1 MLTVYD
7 KNGYITSDN
16 LLSAKLVILVNP
28 TSEEL
33 TNIEK
38 TIGCDAHVFTKQ
50 TSATEVSHFNV
61 LPKCKIENA
70 RIFVSFNFDAGQTQ
84 VEDAI
89 YPTIAIFNSQQ
100 LILVLQKKPAPILEN
115 QKAIAKLSVEDLLIK
130 QLLYQN
136 HCFNEEL
143 TKIKQQLDQL
153 DHAARTTTKTKSLKE
168 ATDLTRTLVY
178 FNHTMDDQASSIEA
192 LTDFLK
198 KQHSAN
204 SIFIIDLLLSQRR
217 ITKKIKVY
225 RDLLESINGLFSAM
239 MDNHLNNLMKY
250 LDSIALIISIPA
262 LISGIW
268 GMNVGGLPGKDNE
281 FGFLWVILIGAALA
295 IISALL
301 LRKKNYLK

>member
-28 TSEEL
+28 TS
-33 TNIEK
+33 
-38 TIGCDAHVFTKQ
+38 
-50 TSATEVSHFNV
+50 
-61 LPKCKIENA
+61 
-70 RIFVSFNFDAGQTQ
+70 
-84 VEDAI
+84 
-89 YPTIAIFNSQQ
+89 
-100 LILVLQKKPAPILEN
+100 
-115 QKAIAKLSVEDLLIK
+115 
-130 QLLYQN
+130 
-136 HCFNEEL
+136 EEL

-281 FGFLWVILIGAALA
+281 FGFLWVILFGAALA

>member
-1 MLTVYD
+1 M
-7 KNGYITSDN
+7 
-16 LLSAKLVILVNP
+16 
-28 TSEEL
+28 
-33 TNIEK
+33 
-38 TIGCDAHVFTKQ
+38 
-50 TSATEVSHFNV
+50 
-61 LPKCKIENA
+61 
-70 RIFVSFNFDAGQTQ
+70 
-84 VEDAI
+84 
-89 YPTIAIFNSQQ
+89 
-100 LILVLQKKPAPILEN
+100 QKKPAPILEN

-217 ITKKIKVY
+217 ITIY

-281 FGFLWVILIGAALA
+281 FGFLWVILFGAALA